1 MNSLRQIIRYNK
13 DYNFNTKFSIF
24 QSHNMRYDERCL
36 KLARNKIDDG
46 GRKSFVV
53 IEIVDGCV
61 KYCYNVS
68 CFKLKS
74 NRKHNVREMS
84 NLSTQ

>member
-1 MNSLRQIIRYNK
+1 
-13 DYNFNTKFSIF
+13 
-24 QSHNMRYDERCL
+24 MRYDERCL

-53 IEIVDGCV
+53 IEIVDGRV

>member
-1 MNSLRQIIRYNK
+1 M
-13 DYNFNTKFSIF
+13 
-24 QSHNMRYDERCL
+24 
-36 KLARNKIDDG
+36 DDG
-46 GRKSFVV
+46 GRKPFVV
-53 IEIVDGCV
+53 IDERV
-61 KYCYNVS
+61 KYCYNIS